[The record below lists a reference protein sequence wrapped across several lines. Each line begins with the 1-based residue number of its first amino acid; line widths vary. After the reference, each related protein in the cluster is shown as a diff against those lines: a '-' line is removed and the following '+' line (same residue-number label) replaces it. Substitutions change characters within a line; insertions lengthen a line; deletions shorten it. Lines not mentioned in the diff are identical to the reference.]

1 MAIND
6 VLLLLVRGTN
16 LSVVPDPSIAGSFI
30 GDLKSVTIRQALGLI
45 LRPLGLD
52 FTVDG
57 GVIHVFRREPET
69 RLFAADY
76 LAAERA
82 GEASIGIDP
91 AARANGSYARVTT
104 SVKGDVFADI
114 AKASGSAVQPG
125 RSTWI
130 EGRAIRVT
138 VFPERLDR
146 VGAYLEAVSDRV
158 LRQADRARV
167 VEVELGGNKAATLDW
182 TGLRQTRDREQ
193 VMAALAAQGT
203 VTILAAPRLV
213 VLNNEPAIVRT
224 ETVTIAVTP
233 QIAEDSV
240 VTLSLSPLVGSPQTL
255 QADMIARVS
264 DGETIVVAGFGRD
277 QESREKKSS
286 TTSGGW
292 FGHSTVVTKKHRARR
307 PPDAENQPLPYRS
320 QRLSSSRSRSADT
333 GSVSLPS
340 PSHAGAFALQAI
352 RRREGFVVTGD
363 IGTGKTTLRRALLAI
378 DRRRLALVLNR
389 SCRKKI

>member
-1 MAIND
+1 VHWVSIVVTLALAGVSARAGAQGARPAPMPPLPLTQLDNRAQSPDLDNRAFSLTFAQPVAIND

-76 LAAERA
+76 LAAERT
-82 GEASIGIDP
+82 GEASVGIDP
-91 AARANGSYARVTT
+91 AARTNGSYARVTT

-114 AKASGSAVQPG
+114 AKGIQGLLSNRGTFNVDRKAGLVQ
-125 RSTWI
+125 
-130 EGRAIRVT
+130 VT
-138 VFPERLDR
+138 DFPERLDR

-158 LRQADRARV
+158 LRQVQIEARI

-193 VMAALAAQGT
+193 VMAALAAQGA

-224 ETVTIAVTP
+224 EGVTIAVTP
-233 QIAEDSV
+233 HIAEDGV
-240 VTLSLSPLVGSPQTL
+240 VTLSLSPLVGTPQSL

-277 QESREKKSS
+277 KESREKKSS

-292 FGHSTVVTKKHRARR
+292 FGHSTVVTKKHIELVVLLTPRIVA
-307 PPDAENQPLPYRS
+307 LP
-320 QRLSSSRSRSADT
+320 
-333 GSVSLPS
+333 
-340 PSHAGAFALQAI
+340 
-352 RRREGFVVTGD
+352 
-363 IGTGKTTLRRALLAI
+363 
-378 DRRRLALVLNR
+378 
-389 SCRKKI
+389 

>member
-1 MAIND
+1 MHWVSIVVTLALAGVSARAGAQGARPAPMPPLPLTQLDNRAQSPDLDNRAFSLTFAQPVAIND

-45 LRPLGLD
+45 LRPLGID

-76 LAAERA
+76 LAAERT
-82 GEASIGIDP
+82 GEASVGIDP
-91 AARANGSYARVTT
+91 AARTNGSYARVTT

-114 AKASGSAVQPG
+114 AKGIQGLLSNRGTFNVDRKAGLVQ
-125 RSTWI
+125 
-130 EGRAIRVT
+130 VT
-138 VFPERLDR
+138 DFPERLDR

-158 LRQADRARV
+158 LRQVQIEARI

-193 VMAALAAQGT
+193 VMAALAAQGA

-224 ETVTIAVTP
+224 EGVTIAVTP
-233 QIAEDSV
+233 HIAEDGV
-240 VTLSLSPLVGSPQTL
+240 VTLSLSPLVGTPQSL

-292 FGHSTVVTKKHRARR
+292 FGHSTVVTKKHIELVVLLTPRIVA
-307 PPDAENQPLPYRS
+307 LP
-320 QRLSSSRSRSADT
+320 
-333 GSVSLPS
+333 
-340 PSHAGAFALQAI
+340 
-352 RRREGFVVTGD
+352 
-363 IGTGKTTLRRALLAI
+363 
-378 DRRRLALVLNR
+378 
-389 SCRKKI
+389 

>member
-1 MAIND
+1 MHWVSIVVTLALAGVSARAGAQGARPAPMPPLPLTQLDNRAQSPDLDNRAFSLTFAQPVAIND

-76 LAAERA
+76 LAAERT
-82 GEASIGIDP
+82 GEASVGIDP
-91 AARANGSYARVTT
+91 AARTNGSYARVTT

-114 AKASGSAVQPG
+114 AKGIQGLLSNRGTFNVDRKAGLVQ
-125 RSTWI
+125 
-130 EGRAIRVT
+130 VT
-138 VFPERLDR
+138 DFPERLDR

-158 LRQADRARV
+158 LRQVQIEARI

-193 VMAALAAQGT
+193 VMAALAAQGA

-224 ETVTIAVTP
+224 EGVTIAVTP
-233 QIAEDSV
+233 HIAEDGV
-240 VTLSLSPLVGSPQTL
+240 VTLSLSPLVGTPRAL
-255 QADMIARVS
+255 QADMIARVG

-292 FGHSTVVTKKHRARR
+292 FGHSTVVTKKHIELVVLLTPRIVA
-307 PPDAENQPLPYRS
+307 LP
-320 QRLSSSRSRSADT
+320 
-333 GSVSLPS
+333 
-340 PSHAGAFALQAI
+340 
-352 RRREGFVVTGD
+352 
-363 IGTGKTTLRRALLAI
+363 
-378 DRRRLALVLNR
+378 
-389 SCRKKI
+389 

>member
-1 MAIND
+1 MHWVSIVVTLALAGVSARAGAQGARPAPMPPLPLTQLDNRAQSPDLDNRAFSLTFAQPVAIND

-76 LAAERA
+76 LAAERT
-82 GEASIGIDP
+82 GEASVGIDP
-91 AARANGSYARVTT
+91 AARTNGSYARVTT

-114 AKASGSAVQPG
+114 AKGIQGLLSNRGTFNVDRKAGLVQ
-125 RSTWI
+125 
-130 EGRAIRVT
+130 VT
-138 VFPERLDR
+138 DFPERLDR

-158 LRQADRARV
+158 LRQVQIEARI
-167 VEVELGGNKAATLDW
+167 VEVELGRNKAATLDW

-193 VMAALAAQGT
+193 VMAALAAQGA

-224 ETVTIAVTP
+224 EGVTIAVTP
-233 QIAEDSV
+233 HIAEDGV
-240 VTLSLSPLVGSPQTL
+240 VTLSLSPLVGTPQSL

-277 QESREKKSS
+277 RESREKKSS

-292 FGHSTVVTKKHRARR
+292 FGHSTVVTKKHIELVVLLTPRIVA
-307 PPDAENQPLPYRS
+307 LP
-320 QRLSSSRSRSADT
+320 
-333 GSVSLPS
+333 
-340 PSHAGAFALQAI
+340 
-352 RRREGFVVTGD
+352 
-363 IGTGKTTLRRALLAI
+363 
-378 DRRRLALVLNR
+378 
-389 SCRKKI
+389 